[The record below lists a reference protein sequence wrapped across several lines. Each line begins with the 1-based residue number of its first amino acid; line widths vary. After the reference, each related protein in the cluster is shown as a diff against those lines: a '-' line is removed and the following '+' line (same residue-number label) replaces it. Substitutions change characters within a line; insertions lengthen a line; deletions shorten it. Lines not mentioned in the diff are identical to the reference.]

1 VLAFVL
7 ARYRALQAVKEED
20 AKLYDIKVK
29 QVEIEDELYG
39 LLAPARTVGDREKVR
54 GQIRVVTKRLV
65 EQNLAEREQRLGR
78 LRESLR
84 REEQKLGFD
93 RAQAEAIAD
102 MRTSMLVQEGT
113 PALRR
118 EMLRYGFREESR
130 KEGREGRPMGA
141 TTRPVER

>member
-1 VLAFVL
+1 MTPHSMTAICMVLGI
-7 ARYRALQAVKEED
+7 ARRTAYYVAHARLGGRYHRQEDTAV
-20 AKLYDIKVK
+20 V
-29 QVEIEDELYG
+29 Q
-39 LLAPARTVGDREKVR
+39 
-54 GQIRVVTKRLV
+54 QIRAVTKRLV
-65 EQNLAEREQRLGR
+65 EQNLAEREQRLSR

-118 EMLRYGFREESR
+118 EMLRHGFREESR
-130 KEGREGRPMGA
+130 REGREGREGRPMGA